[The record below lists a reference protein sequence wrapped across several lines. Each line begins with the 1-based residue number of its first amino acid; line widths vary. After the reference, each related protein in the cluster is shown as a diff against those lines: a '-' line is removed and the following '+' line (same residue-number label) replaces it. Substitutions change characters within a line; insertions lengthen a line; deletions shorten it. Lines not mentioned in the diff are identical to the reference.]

1 MFELV
6 CNNGCYHIKKD
17 GTLLCS
23 GNGVAINFGTLD
35 NANEWLQHLNKDQ
48 E

>member
-1 MFELV
+1 MLEIV

-17 GTLLCS
+17 GTPLCS
-23 GNGVAINFGTLD
+23 GNGVAIDFGTFD